1 MKKIYLLLLALSLS
15 GLLFSQSISRSVI
28 ASAGDF
34 YSNGTIS
41 VSWTLGEI
49 ATETYT
55 VGNVV
60 LTQGFQ
66 QPDTIKGG
74 SNFVKG
80 FPNVDFTVKVYP
92 NPAEDYLN
100 VVLSGNDNLDLQ
112 VSLFDAIGRNLLINR
127 INAGEPEKT
136 LDVSAYRPGI
146 YFLKIAT
153 LDGRAIR
160 TFQVTKVK

>member
-1 MKKIYLLLLALSLS
+1 MKKIYALLFAISI
-15 GLLFSQSISRSVI
+15 GGMLFSQSISRSVI

-34 YSNGTIS
+34 YSNGSIS

-55 VGNVV
+55 AGNLV

-66 QPDTIKGG
+66 QPDTIKGPG
-74 SNFVKG
+74 NFIQG
-80 FPNVDFTVKVYP
+80 FPSDNFSVKVYP
-92 NPAEDYLN
+92 NPASDYLN
-100 VVLSGNDNLDLQ
+100 IVIKGNDDMNLQ
-112 VSLFDAIGRNLLINR
+112 IALFDAIGRNLLIDK

-136 LDVSAYRPGI
+136 LDVSLYRPGI

-153 LDGRAIR
+153 VDGRSIR